1 MILLILRTG
10 IPVADIPVADILVKG
25 LCFSEHPRHIL
36 NFTGVP
42 FANVLVE
49 RLVECKHV

>member
-1 MILLILRTG
+1 MNNETIREKIN
-10 IPVADIPVADILVKG
+10 
-25 LCFSEHPRHIL
+25 EHPRHIL